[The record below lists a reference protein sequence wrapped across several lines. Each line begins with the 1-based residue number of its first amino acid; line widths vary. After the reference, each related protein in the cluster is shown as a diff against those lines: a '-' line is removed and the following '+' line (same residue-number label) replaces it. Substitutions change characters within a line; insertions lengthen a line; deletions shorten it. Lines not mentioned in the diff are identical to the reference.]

1 MTYLF
6 EDELALLIFLL
17 FKEDKEE
24 EVWLLIILLF
34 PIIFKL
40 LTSII
45 SSSFWLNINPFNEN
59 SKTKT
64 TKTKIIIKT
73 VFILVLMKLNI

>member
-45 SSSFWLNINPFNEN
+45 SSSFWLNKNPFNEN